1 MNYQAINISK
11 TAWAKMKQILL
22 KSNNKFGFL
31 YSASSGGC
39 NGFNF
44 NLTVLTEKEYISLKN
59 EKFLTMYSEH
69 DVNLY
74 IDPMSERYL
83 LNTSI
88 DYINEDYSKNI
99 FESKFVYNVDKKLMA
114 TCGCGTSFNPKF

>member
-1 MNYQAINISK
+1 MKYQSINISK
-11 TAWAKMKQILL
+11 SAWMKMKQILS
-22 KSNNKFGFL
+22 KSNNRFGFL

-44 NLTVLTEKEYISLKN
+44 NLTVLDEKEYNNLKN
-59 EKFLTMYSEH
+59 EKFLTKYSEN

-74 IDPMSERYL
+74 VDPMSEKYL

-88 DYINEDYSKNI
+88 DYVIEDYSKNI

-114 TCGCGTSFNPKF
+114 TCGCGTSFTPKM